1 MRNYL
6 SYAITPIFTMIL
18 LLSCSGSDAQSA
30 DKERS
35 STDRPGLTQDVQQS
49 QQSAQAASRDYSGP
63 KAQGQSQSNSQD
75 EDCTKVIDAC
85 PVAGGITWQC
95 KTRFLHG
102 VNYAWHSFGSDFG
115 GIQQW
120 GMPGV
125 SGMPEVSNELADMKK
140 HGSNVVRWWIF
151 ADLRGDGMM
160 LDANGTPVG
169 LGGTFLQDLRQALDL
184 AAEHDLYLM
193 LTVFSFDAFRPTK
206 TVSGRLF
213 PGIKSI
219 AVDSAKRQALMKN
232 VIAPMAAAA
241 EASPNRKRLIAWD
254 LINEPEWAM
263 KGPSLHGDPDFEPMS
278 DIEAVSHEEMQTFL
292 ADLTATLKANSR
304 ALITV
309 GGSAIKWKNAWSK
322 LDLDFYQFHIYD
334 WVHQQWPYHKSP
346 REYGISGKPVVMGEF
361 PLNGLSGITVNDLLT
376 SWFEDGYAGGIS
388 WSVTDQNFK
397 WHENKGAHLPFA
409 QTHAC
414 ETSF

>member
-1 MRNYL
+1 MRNF
-6 SYAITPIFTMIL
+6 SSFAIPPVFSMIL
-18 LLSCSGSDAQSA
+18 LLSCSDSSAKSVDKVRPDGEVGASVTEGSQSTA
-30 DKERS
+30 IGQRTS
-35 STDRPGLTQDVQQS
+35 PGSASTD
-49 QQSAQAASRDYSGP
+49 ASRRVH
-63 KAQGQSQSNSQD
+63 ATSQD
-75 EDCTKVIDAC
+75 EDCSKVVDSC

-102 VNYAWHSFGSDFG
+102 VNYAWHGFGSDFG
-115 GIQQW
+115 GFQQW
-120 GMPGV
+120 GLAGV
-125 SGMPEVSNELADMKK
+125 SGLPEVSAELADMKK
-140 HGSNVVRWWIF
+140 HGSNVIRWWIF
-151 ADLRGDGMM
+151 ADLRGDGMV
-160 LDANGTPVG
+160 LDGNGTPVG
-169 LGGTFLQDLRQALDL
+169 LGGTFYQDLRRALDL

-193 LTVFSFDAFRPTK
+193 LTVFSFDAFRPSK
-206 TVSGRLF
+206 MVGNRLF
-213 PGIKSI
+213 PGIKPI
-219 AVDSAKRQALMKN
+219 VIDKVKRQALMQN

-263 KGPSLHGDPDFEPMS
+263 KGPSLHGDPDFEPLP
-278 DIEAVSHEEMQTFL
+278 DVEALNHEEMQTFL
-292 ADLTATLKANSR
+292 TDLTSTLRANSR

-346 REYGISGKPVVMGEF
+346 QEFGISGKPVVMGEF
-361 PLNGLSGITVNDLLT
+361 PLTGLTGISVNDLLT

-388 WSVTDQNFK
+388 WSVTDPNFK
-397 WHENKGAHLPFA
+397 WHENKAAHLPFA
-409 QTHAC
+409 QARTC